1 MNDHSANPRSS
12 TQDLLSKV
20 SRYEA
25 LFELAGVINVASDIE
40 SVGEVL
46 ARRLKYIADVYS
58 WRYVCF
64 DGDPEDTE
72 GPEPTA
78 VLVDGYRGGAEVV
91 RTIPADL
98 SSFEAKLWRDRKTH
112 RSRATAYPSSKGR
125 SRADLGE
132 HPRGERQDSGSLF
145 IQ

>member
-1 MNDHSANPRSS
+1 LNDRAASSGSS

-25 LFELAGVINVASDIE
+25 LFELTGVINAATDIE

-64 DGDPEDTE
+64 DGDPEDAE
-72 GPEPTA
+72 GPRTA
-78 VLVDGYRGGAEVV
+78 RLRPSICSAGDAS
-91 RTIPADL
+91 P
-98 SSFEAKLWRDRKTH
+98 S
-112 RSRATAYPSSKGR
+112 PSST
-125 SRADLGE
+125 
-132 HPRGERQDSGSLF
+132 
-145 IQ
+145 